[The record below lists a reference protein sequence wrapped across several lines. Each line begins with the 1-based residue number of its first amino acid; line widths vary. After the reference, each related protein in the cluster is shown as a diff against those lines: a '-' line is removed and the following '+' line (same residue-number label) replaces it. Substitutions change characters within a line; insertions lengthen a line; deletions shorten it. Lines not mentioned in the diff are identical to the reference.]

1 MLVRERKRRRNL
13 FPITHL
19 EPSEESLFES
29 ITRSIPSHIWH
40 EERSALGLEGLTFP
54 DDGVMLGELGDRGAF
69 MRKIVESSTRKH
81 QARIDFLKDAFIS
94 RGEADLLKAGRI
106 MMDPYHDPAR

>member
-1 MLVRERKRRRNL
+1 MTCV
-13 FPITHL
+13 
-19 EPSEESLFES
+19 EPSEESLS
-29 ITRSIPSHIWH
+29 YYISRSIPSSIEH
-40 EERSALGLEGLTFP
+40 EEKAAARLERLTFP

-69 MRKIVESSTRKH
+69 MRKIVECSIRKH

-106 MMDPYHDPAR
+106 MMDPYLDPARLS